1 MKSTS
6 KLVLASLALAGAALM
21 TGCENVPSDT
31 DPLYSRNNQGFNAL
45 GIVDWSPES
54 YEEIKEYS
62 MVAHSDELV
71 DRKNI
76 SGDNL
81 SLFWGTIVFAD
92 Y

>member
-1 MKSTS
+1 
-6 KLVLASLALAGAALM
+6 M
-21 TGCENVPSDT
+21 TGCENVPSDS

-45 GIVDWSPES
+45 GIVNWSPES
-54 YEEIKEYS
+54 YQEIKQYS
-62 MVAHSDELV
+62 IAAHSDELV

>member
-6 KLVLASLALAGAALM
+6 KLVLATLAFGAIALT
-21 TGCENVPSDT
+21 TGCEVVPSDT

-45 GIVDWSPES
+45 GLVDWSPASYQEVAQES
-54 YEEIKEYS
+54 AVMYTDQA
-62 MVAHSDELV
+62 M

-76 SGDNL
+76 TGNNL
-81 SLFWGTIVFAD
+81 SLFWGTFVIAD